1 MRTAL
6 TSTILFT
13 FVLGWAGVASANAMA
28 PWSPCNDLEEGDR
41 CIQEPY
47 YNGYCEVDTDCEDA
61 EETDEDECL
70 VCVNSGPGNCSM
82 VAFHPT
88 TLTLAGQLGVGMLA
102 ALVCLRRAARRR
114 SS

>member
-6 TSTILFT
+6 TSTILLT
-13 FVLGWAGVASANAMA
+13 LTLGWAGLASANAMA
-28 PWSPCNDLEEGDR
+28 PWSPCNGLEEGDR

-47 YNGYCEVDTDCEDA
+47 YNGYCEVDTDCEDSEDT
-61 EETDEDECL
+61 EENECL
-70 VCVNSGPGNCSM
+70 VCMDTTPATCAT
-82 VAFHPT
+82 VAVHPT
-88 TLTLAGQLGVGMLA
+88 TLTLAGQLGIGLIG